1 MLASELHSSKSASN
15 DHANRSDNVG
25 GRKAETWEACRAICA
40 KTSGCTAFIFDTRG
54 AAQCADGEC
63 CWLKKCAPCRTEPAP
78 LHVAMALHE
87 PVAPPPA
94 PPREGG
100 FSLFSFDCFERH

>member
-1 MLASELHSSKSASN
+1 MGGLQGHLRKDQWLHRLHMN
-15 DHANRSDNVG
+15 
-25 GRKAETWEACRAICA
+25 
-40 KTSGCTAFIFDTRG
+40 TRG